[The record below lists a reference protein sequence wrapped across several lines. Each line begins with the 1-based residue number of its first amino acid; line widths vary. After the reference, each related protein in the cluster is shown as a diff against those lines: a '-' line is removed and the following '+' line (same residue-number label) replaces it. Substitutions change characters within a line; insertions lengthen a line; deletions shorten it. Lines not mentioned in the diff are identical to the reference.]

1 MHLTQEE
8 EIYNTYILTD
18 LKRET
23 DNQITAGISTP
34 LSTVDR
40 PASEKAGKETLH
52 WNYALDQMHLRESR

>member
-8 EIYNTYILTD
+8 EIYNTYILID

-52 WNYALDQMHLRESR
+52 